1 MERNQGFSYAL
12 EDLEGVVAE
21 IVRVGLKMNKRTH
34 SLLMLY
40 YFQDSSTDVSSC
52 LWRLKRATVVQL
64 DRTKRSC

>member
-40 YFQDSSTDVSSC
+40 YFQDSNTDVSSC
-52 LWRLKRATVVQL
+52 VWLFGKSIRCAA
-64 DRTKRSC
+64 

>member
-40 YFQDSSTDVSSC
+40 YFQDSNTDVSPGVWLFERS
-52 LWRLKRATVVQL
+52 KRCAA
-64 DRTKRSC
+64 